1 MPFVVSIIAPIFG
14 LIAFGYL
21 AARCAILPAGTAN
34 ALSSFVFVIAVPL
47 LLFRTVATSDF
58 GNGNPLLLWLAYFG
72 ALIPVFAAG
81 HLTSRLFGSDR
92 RESVIAGVSSGY
104 SNLIFVGLPVIQRA
118 FGSDG
123 VDIFASLVAVHLPV
137 MMTASTLLVERAVA
151 LDARDGLSTG
161 VPTQSA
167 AETLRRVGK
176 RLIRSALVIGI
187 LCGALW
193 RLTGLTLDGPHGDVV
208 DALAGTA
215 GPVALF
221 SLGMSLASFA
231 LRGDLVKIVFISA
244 MTLLAQPLAVLLL
257 GSFLLPPLWLA
268 VAVMAAACP
277 VGVNS
282 YLFAAHVHAGEKL
295 AAGVIVLS
303 TVGSA
308 LSLSFWLSLMT

>member
-14 LIAFGYL
+14 LIACGYL
-21 AARCAILPAGTAN
+21 AARYAILPPGTAN

-47 LLFRTVATSDF
+47 LLFRTVATTDF

-72 ALIPVFAAG
+72 ALVPVFAIG
-81 HLTSRLFGSDR
+81 NITSRLFGSDR
-92 RESVIAGVSSGY
+92 REAVIAGVSSGY

-118 FGSDG
+118 FGPDG
-123 VDIFASLVAVHLPV
+123 VDIFASLVAQ
-137 MMTASTLLVERAVA
+137 
-151 LDARDGLSTG
+151 DGLVTG
-161 VPTQSA
+161 VPALSPL
-167 AETLRRVGK
+167 ETLRRVGK

-193 RLTGLTLDGPHGDVV
+193 RLTGLSLEGPHGDIVN
-208 DALAGTA
+208 ALAGTS

-221 SLGMSLASFA
+221 SLGMSLASFG
-231 LRGDLVKIVFISA
+231 LRGELPKTVFISA
-244 MTLLAQPLAVLLL
+244 LTLLAQPLAVLTF
-257 GSFLLPPLWLA
+257 GSLFLPPLWLA

-282 YLFAAHVHAGEKL
+282 YLFAAHVRSGEKL

-308 LSLSFWLSLMT
+308 LTLSFWLSVMT